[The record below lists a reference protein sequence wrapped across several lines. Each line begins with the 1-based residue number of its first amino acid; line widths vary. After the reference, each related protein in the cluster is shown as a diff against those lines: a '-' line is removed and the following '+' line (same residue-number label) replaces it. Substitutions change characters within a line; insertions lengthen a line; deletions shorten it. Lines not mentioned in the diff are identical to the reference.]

1 MSTKDAV
8 RSAKGRGLRHDF
20 SYYARH
26 CLKVRSKSGA
36 IVPFEL
42 NAVQRR
48 VHEAAER
55 QLAGTGRIRLLV
67 LKARQPGISTY
78 VARSSNPPKNSQE
91 IDTVHGTAIAGVCRL
106 CVQVK

>member
-1 MSTKDAV
+1 MSDENAV
-8 RSAKGRGLRHDF
+8 RRAKRWGLRDDF

-36 IVPFEL
+36 IVPFQL

-55 QLAGTGRIRLLV
+55 QLAKAGRIRILV
-67 LKARQPGISTY
+67 LKAR
-78 VARSSNPPKNSQE
+78 
-91 IDTVHGTAIAGVCRL
+91 
-106 CVQVK
+106 